1 MAWERVE
8 MSEIPQALRD
18 VELRIEAAEELIE
31 ALVDI
36 IAQQKRLREE
46 LRAEY
51 RRAISVVAKKYL
63 ERLNG
68 GE

>member
-1 MAWERVE
+1 MAWEHVE

-18 VELRIEAAEELIE
+18 VELRIAAAEDLIE
-31 ALVDI
+31 ALEGI

-63 ERLNG
+63 ERLDG